1 MSETYTAEDFA
12 RVEAIIANEDGGMDI
27 DDTVLAAL
35 RIAQRV
41 MADGVIEEIAKIIS
55 PSSFFMTPQHY
66 GLETQDEFKRTWA
79 WGEQQVARERAT
91 AVRTAL
97 TREET

>member
-41 MADGVIEEIAKIIS
+41 MTEGVIEELLMWK
-55 PSSFFMTPQHY
+55 PMTDK
-66 GLETQDEFKRTWA
+66 EIT
-79 WGEQQVARERAT
+79 REEM
-91 AVRTAL
+91 AVMMTICNAQASAIRDAL
-97 TREET
+97 TREEKAE